1 MKVRAIRAVSCH
13 RGSAVVSSLSH
24 SDAAAASQNPLFK
37 WWVAAAVI
45 FGAITMDFGGNV
57 LNVAI
62 PKMMTSFGVSLD
74 KIQWVLTGYVVARA
88 LLMPTVG
95 WLGGRIGQRN
105 LYLLSLLCV
114 VASSVLGGT
123 AWNLEGLIVF
133 RVLQG
138 IGAGPLQALGL
149 VILFEHFP
157 PHQRGLAV
165 GLVFIGYSIGAA
177 IAYILGGYLIE
188 HFSWRAMFYLAA
200 PPGVLSLVMGFW
212 ILPNDRGQ
220 RRGSI
225 DYWGLIFMSLCLST
239 LLLALTQGR
248 RQGWDSVYIR
258 TLFALAGPSLLIF
271 IVIEWYTRA
280 PVIHLALYRN
290 LAFTMASLASCLN
303 GMSIHAMQFL
313 TALFLQQILGLDAL
327 QTGMIILPSMLL
339 SGVMGPV
346 GGILSDK
353 VNPRIPVLVGFAS
366 MAGLFYG
373 MSSANAL
380 TTTVAMTLLMI
391 GMRLALNLIHTPLT
405 RMVMGSLHASEVRE
419 GTGLEGV
426 VRGIG
431 GAFGVALTGVILEMR
446 HAWHFGHL
454 VEEHHLTSI
463 DAIHVMD
470 GVRALLWKSGAIG
483 PLAEAQAR
491 SWLHLELERSAQLGA
506 FQDTLLLL
514 ALLQV
519 VALIPTLLIR
529 SGPGGNTPQLA
540 KSEAI

>member
-1 MKVRAIRAVSCH
+1 MGIQTVSGDKH
-13 RGSAVVSSLSH
+13 SPVVSRMAYLQAAGARSPLS
-24 SDAAAASQNPLFK
+24 K

-45 FGAITMDFGGNV
+45 LGAITMDFGGNV

-88 LLMPTVG
+88 VLMPTVG
-95 WLGGRIGQRN
+95 WLGGWIGQRN
-105 LYLLSLLCV
+105 LYLLSLLFV
-114 VASSVLGGT
+114 VGSSVCGGV
-123 AWNLEGLIVF
+123 AWNLESLIIF

-138 IGAGPLQALGL
+138 IGAGPLQAIGL
-149 VILFEHFP
+149 VILFENFP

-177 IAYILGGYLIE
+177 IAYLLGGYLIE
-188 HFSWRAMFYLAA
+188 HYSWRAMFYLAA
-200 PPGVLSLVMGFW
+200 PPGILSLVMALW

-220 RRGSI
+220 RQGTI
-225 DYWGLIFMSLCLST
+225 DYWGLLFMGLCLST

-248 RQGWDSVYIR
+248 RHGWDSFYIR
-258 TLFALAGPSLLIF
+258 TLFAIAGPSFLVFILI
-271 IVIEWYTRA
+271 EMYTRA
-280 PVIHLALYRN
+280 PVIHLGLYRN

-303 GMSIHAMQFL
+303 SMSIHSMQFL
-313 TALFLQQILGLDAL
+313 TALLLQQILGLDAL

-346 GGILSDK
+346 VGTLSDRM
-353 VNPRIPVLVGFAS
+353 NPRIPVLVGFAS
-366 MAGLFYG
+366 MAGLFYS
-373 MSSANAL
+373 MSYANAF
-380 TTTVAMTLLMI
+380 TTTLAMTLIMV
-391 GMRLALNLIHTPLT
+391 GMRVALNLIHTPLT
-405 RMVMGSLHASEVRE
+405 RMAMGALYASEVRE

-454 VEEHHLTSI
+454 VEAHGLASI
-463 DAIHVMD
+463 DAIQVLQGM
-470 GVRALLWKSGAIG
+470 RALIWKGGAIG
-483 PLAEAQAR
+483 ALAEMQAR
-491 SWLHLELERSAQLGA
+491 TWLHLEVERAARIGA

-519 VALIPTLLIR
+519 VALLPTLLIR
-529 SGPGGNTPQLA
+529 SRRRGDAPQPA
-540 KSEAI
+540 KSEVS